1 MGIATK
7 QQCLLLP
14 TAACGGAGPDPQH
27 VLHPLSAGIFFFFF
41 PPGGG
46 GEAHKHRESP
56 PPWRPPRGRSGCLAP
71 VRVLLGFPHQPA
83 GMQVPGGT
91 LGCRKA
97 AGGGPGSPPTW
108 ARGQGQPGGLPGS
121 WQGRSSLPRE
131 EEEELSSLTACSQIS
146 PLLLL
151 IPPRKPGWALF
162 SSPPP
167 PPPISLKCNSFHQN
181 LVSHEAYNE
190 FYVYLKWS
198 DIRHPIILTPREKHG
213 LNV

>member
-1 MGIATK
+1 MARDGYCHEAAVPAAAHGRLRRSGTRSPACAPSP
-7 QQCLLLP
+7 QCW
-14 TAACGGAGPDPQH
+14 H
-27 VLHPLSAGIFFFFF
+27 FFFFF
-41 PPGGG
+41 PLGGVG
-46 GEAHKHRESP
+46 KPTNTGKVP

-167 PPPISLKCNSFHQN
+167 PNFFKMQLFPSKS
-181 LVSHEAYNE
+181 
-190 FYVYLKWS
+190 
-198 DIRHPIILTPREKHG
+198 G
-213 LNV
+213 